1 MFWYE
6 IGGFVETGEYAT
18 KLRTL
23 WRTIAR
29 HRTDGAVVFVSAVP
43 TPRKSEAESVADLED
58 LAPHLHLALTG
69 LLSRGL

>member
-1 MFWYE
+1 M
-6 IGGFVETGEYAT
+6 ETGEYAT

-43 TPRKSEAESVADLED
+43 TARKSEAESVEDLED
-58 LAPHLHLALTG
+58 LALRLPGALAG
-69 LLSRGL
+69 LLSGGL